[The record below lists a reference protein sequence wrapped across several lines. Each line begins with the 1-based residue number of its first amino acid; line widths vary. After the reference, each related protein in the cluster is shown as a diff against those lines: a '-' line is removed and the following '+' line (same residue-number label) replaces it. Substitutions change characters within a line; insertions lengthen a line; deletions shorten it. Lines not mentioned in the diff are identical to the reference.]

1 MQKNKYTK
9 STYGDFVPLKVAQRI
24 LHTVQFSIQVDCR
37 AKDLS
42 MDEQQKRL
50 VQRNDVDYESVPVLK
65 KHKISALLNILKEAV
80 DRKYKISFYKGI

>member
-42 MDEQQKRL
+42 MDEQ
-50 VQRNDVDYESVPVLK
+50 
-65 KHKISALLNILKEAV
+65 
-80 DRKYKISFYKGI
+80 